1 MTPRNEWRYNFT
13 GWLLFTVS
21 ALFFIWSALEAG
33 DRVYI
38 IASLFFLIACLVFLV
53 PVWRL
58 RPPRD

>member
-13 GWLLFTVS
+13 GWLLFNVS
-21 ALFFIWSALEAG
+21 AG